1 MSAAGRCPYHVRQ
14 GLVDEKGELVL
25 ADVCGVKAAQ
35 GAKCDLAPF
44 SAASQCYMSCPR
56 FLQQQRGGERQMLI
70 PKSEMEYLPEL
81 GGVGNFSEMELM

>member
-14 GLVDEKGELVL
+14 GLVNEKGELVL

-35 GAKCDLAPF
+35 GTQCDRAPF
-44 SAASQCYMSCPR
+44 SASSKCYTSCPR
-56 FLQQQRGGERQMLI
+56 FLQHQRGGERHMLI
-70 PKSEMEYLPEL
+70 PESELEYLPEL